1 MWIEDQTIKSG
12 WAFNSISNIFNMRV
26 HLNITYSLYALFSA
40 LYSSSC
46 KQPLSVLLSLPFP
59 LTTTFMQVYS
69 ALLLFPSSISHLQN
83 ALQQMS
89 SWMTANLLTLN
100 SSKTEF
106 SSDSKTNLPKYT
118 TLHLTP
124 PTLLKILASS
134 LTNILLSLTKL
145 HLSPKP
151 VTITFVNFAVFGLTS
166 IRQLPV
172 PLLHLS
178 STPNWITVILS
189 TINSQSLN

>member
-69 ALLLFPSSISHLQN
+69 ALLFPSSISHLQN

>member
-1 MWIEDQTIKSG
+1 
-12 WAFNSISNIFNMRV
+12 MRV

-69 ALLLFPSSISHLQN
+69 ALLFPSSISHLQN